1 MRHGD
6 GLTQVEAM
14 QTALD
19 ERGNQVTTLQQ
30 KLDASE
36 KKLNDLK
43 RKHDKVLEEIHDKV
57 LEEIKRFKPDG
68 V

>member
-1 MRHGD
+1 
-6 GLTQVEAM
+6 M